1 VILEIENLSKSYSTH
16 TKTTYA
22 IRNLNLTV
30 SRGEFVVVMG
40 KSGSGKTTLLQLI
53 GALIEPTEGEIRVD
67 GQSLQEMSV
76 EPYAT
81 QYRREKVGFVFQF
94 FNLIAS
100 INAEDNVAMPLLLSG
115 VRKKEAYDKARTLLK
130 SVGLFDKRH
139 QYPHTLSGGEQQRIA
154 IARALVHDPCILLA
168 DEPTGN
174 LDSVTT
180 AHILSLLV
188 RLRNELQQTI
198 LLVTHDPQVAAYADR
213 VILLNDGRLVF
224 DHVNDKECGHHER
237 VSTIVNLQLASQ
249 GKG

>member
-1 VILEIENLSKSYSTH
+1 MILEIENLSKSYSTH
-16 TKTTYA
+16 TRTTHA

-67 GQSLQEMSV
+67 GQPLQEMSV

-81 QYRREKVGFVFQF
+81 RYRREKVGFVFQF

-115 VRKKEAYDKARTLLK
+115 VRKKEAYDKARALLK
-130 SVGLFDKRH
+130 SVGLLDKRH
-139 QYPHTLSGGEQQRIA
+139 QYPHTLSGGEQQRVA

-180 AHILSLLV
+180 AYILSLLV
-188 RLRNELQQTI
+188 QLRNEHHQTI

-213 VILLNDGRLVF
+213 VIFMYDGRLVL

-237 VSTIVNLQLASQ
+237 VSTIVKLQLASQ